1 MVTPP
6 PEASVNTCI
15 LYWGIRGAGK
25 RSCVEQ
31 VARKLRPDHRGEKR
45 EVATQSERGETYPM
59 LPIELGKVGGVR
71 TRIDMVVA
79 LGGSEHAS
87 LRRQLLERADGIV
100 FVVDARPEC
109 VDANIASLEEL
120 RKGLEAGARHLE
132 DTPLVMQYNKR
143 DLADG
148 YAIDEVQRRMQLG
161 DIATIES
168 VASEGTGVLEALS
181 TISKM
186 VVRALRE
193 QSLVLHDSEAE
204 LEEPAA
210 PPAAFSAP
218 LAMERAI
225 RAEAGQPEAGS
236 IDAEVL
242 AAKTFFETS
251 GEAMPLPAEDVANAP
266 SLHIASVG
274 EATRKD
280 ATTLRLPLV
289 LSDEK
294 GTTTRIEL
302 SIHIEAVIQ
311 DLQR

>member
-1 MVTPP
+1 MATPP

-31 VARKLRPDHRGEKR
+31 VARKLRPEHRGEKR
-45 EVATQSERGETYPM
+45 EIATQSERGETYPV

-87 LRRQLLERADGIV
+87 LRRQLLDRADGVV

-109 VDANIASLEEL
+109 VEANIASFEEL
-120 RKGLEAGARHLE
+120 RKGLEAGARRLE

-143 DLADG
+143 DLSDG
-148 YAIDEVQRRMQLG
+148 YAIDEVHRRMQLG
-161 DIATIES
+161 DVATIES
-168 VASEGTGVLEALS
+168 VASEGTGVLEGLS

-193 QSLVLHDSEAE
+193 QSLVLHARESEI
-204 LEEPAA
+204 EEPAS

-242 AAKTFFETS
+242 AAQAFFETA
-251 GEAMPLPAEDVANAP
+251 GEAMPLPGEEVSNDP

-274 EATRKD
+274 EVTRKD

-289 LSDEK
+289 LADEK
-294 GTTTRIEL
+294 GTSTRIEL
-302 SIHIEAVIQ
+302 SISIEAVIL